1 MQTYYLPKYIA
12 KDQNIHSERNDRF
25 RITMAMYQNGPGNL
39 LNEYHTLLHCTNF

>member
-12 KDQNIHSERNDRF
+12 KDQNIHSERNDRM
-25 RITMAMYQNGPGNL
+25 ITMAMYQNGRGNL

>member
-1 MQTYYLPKYIA
+1 MQTYYSQQNIA
-12 KDQNIHSERNDRF
+12 KDQNTHSERND